1 MQTLIVCSVCGRN
14 KMVITNPDCGEI
26 ICSNCGMVLSDKIQ
40 ESSRPEKRTF
50 NSSDRD
56 NRDRT
61 GIPTSLARHDMG
73 LATTI
78 ANTDRDASGH
88 KIDATMRS
96 TMNRLR
102 VWHFRTQA
110 YTPTDKNL
118 LQAFNELD
126 LLKDKLSL
134 PDASVQKAAYI
145 YRKVQEKGLGRRR
158 PIHTVLAAVIY
169 IACREMEIPRTIKD
183 ISTNSNIKP
192 NEISRLYRLLVFELD
207 IRIPLVD
214 PMKCITMISNKVN
227 VSEKIKHHAMNIM
240 NDDIT
245 KSQISAGKNPLG
257 LAASILYLS
266 CLINNSSI
274 NQTVFAQAAG
284 VTEVTI
290 RNLCK
295 NLKSKLNLNKIR

>member
-1 MQTLIVCSVCGRN
+1 
-14 KMVITNPDCGEI
+14 MVITDPDCGEI

-40 ESSRPEKRTF
+40 ESSRPDKRTF

-56 NRDRT
+56 NIDRT

-183 ISTNSNIKP
+183 ISKNSNIKP

-227 VSEKIKHHAMNIM
+227 VSEKIKHYAMNIM

-245 KSQISAGKNPLG
+245 RSQISAGKNPLG

-290 RNLCK
+290 RNLCR
-295 NLKSKLNLNKIR
+295 NLKSKLNLK

>member
-1 MQTLIVCSVCGRN
+1 MYVQYVEETRWSSQIRTVVRSFVVIVVWYFQTKYKKVADQKKC
-14 KMVITNPDCGEI
+14 
-26 ICSNCGMVLSDKIQ
+26 
-40 ESSRPEKRTF
+40 TF

-266 CLINNSSI
+266 CLINNRQHKPDCFCSGSRG
-274 NQTVFAQAAG
+274 N
-284 VTEVTI
+284 
-290 RNLCK
+290 RSND
-295 NLKSKLNLNKIR
+295 

>member
-14 KMVITNPDCGEI
+14 KMVITDPDCGEI

-169 IACREMEIPRTIKD
+169 IACREMEIPRTIKE

-266 CLINNSSI
+266 CLINNSEHKPDCFCSGSRG
-274 NQTVFAQAAG
+274 N
-284 VTEVTI
+284 
-290 RNLCK
+290 RSND
-295 NLKSKLNLNKIR
+295 

>member
-1 MQTLIVCSVCGRN
+1 MQTLIVCSVCGKN
-14 KMVITNPDCGEI
+14 KTVITDPDCGEI

-40 ESSRPEKRTF
+40 ESSRPDKRTF
-50 NSSDRD
+50 NISDRD
-56 NRDRT
+56 NIDRT

-183 ISTNSNIKP
+183 ISKNSNIKP

-227 VSEKIKHHAMNIM
+227 VSEKIKHYAMNIM

-257 LAASILYLS
+257 LAASVLYLS

-290 RNLCK
+290 RNLCR
-295 NLKSKLNLNKIR
+295 NLKSKLNLK

>member
-1 MQTLIVCSVCGRN
+1 
-14 KMVITNPDCGEI
+14 
-26 ICSNCGMVLSDKIQ
+26 MVLSDKIQ
-40 ESSRPEKRTF
+40 ESSRPDKRTF
-50 NSSDRD
+50 NSLGRD
-56 NRDRT
+56 NIDRT

-183 ISTNSNIKP
+183 ISKNSNIKP

-290 RNLCK
+290 RNLCR
-295 NLKSKLNLNKIR
+295 NLKSKLNLK

>member
-1 MQTLIVCSVCGRN
+1 
-14 KMVITNPDCGEI
+14 MVITDPDCGEI

-40 ESSRPEKRTF
+40 ESSRPDKRTF
-50 NSSDRD
+50 NISDRD
-56 NRDRT
+56 NIDRT

-183 ISTNSNIKP
+183 ISKNSNIKP

-227 VSEKIKHHAMNIM
+227 VSEKIKHYAMNIM

-257 LAASILYLS
+257 LAASVLYLS

-290 RNLCK
+290 RNLCR
-295 NLKSKLNLNKIR
+295 NLKSKLNLK

>member
-1 MQTLIVCSVCGRN
+1 
-14 KMVITNPDCGEI
+14 MVITDPDCGEI

-169 IACREMEIPRTIKD
+169 IACREMEIPRTIKE

-245 KSQISAGKNPLG
+245 KSEISAGKNPLG

>member
-1 MQTLIVCSVCGRN
+1 
-14 KMVITNPDCGEI
+14 MVITDPDCGEI

-40 ESSRPEKRTF
+40 ESSRPDKRTF

-56 NRDRT
+56 NIDRT

-183 ISTNSNIKP
+183 ISKNSNIKP

-227 VSEKIKHHAMNIM
+227 VSEKIKHYAMNIM

-257 LAASILYLS
+257 LAASVLYLS

-290 RNLCK
+290 RNLCR
-295 NLKSKLNLNKIR
+295 NLKSKLNLK